1 MAGDIMYHIGFGRGD
16 LGDPP
21 PLIALLS
28 GDPERARQIAR
39 DAPGVIFEK
48 KLSENRGL
56 NSYLARLPNGRRFI
70 SATSGMG
77 APSLSIVVNE
87 LAQLG
92 IRVIIRVGTSG
103 SIQSDVA
110 MGSVVITRAALCRQ
124 GAADDIAPREY
135 PAAANPFRTV
145 ALVQA
150 AREMNADWHIGL
162 TASVDTFFEGQ
173 ERTSS
178 SANKTLMRHL
188 RGMNDEYRALNI
200 LNFEMEAGTLF
211 KIGSVYGIATGCV
224 CAIIAARTESEHPN
238 LQAKERAVRDAI
250 RIALRAAETFDDEY
264 MQPRYW
270 R

>member
-1 MAGDIMYHIGFGRGD
+1 MNSETFYHIGFGKQD
-16 LGDPP
+16 LGSPP

-28 GDPERARQIAR
+28 GDPDRARFIAQ
-39 DAPGVIFEK
+39 DAEGVTFEK

-56 NSYLARLPNGRRFI
+56 HSYLARLPNGRRFI

-87 LAQLG
+87 LYQVGVRA
-92 IRVIIRVGTSG
+92 IIRVGTSG
-103 SIQSDVA
+103 SIQADVK

-124 GAADDIAPREY
+124 GAADDIAPKEY
-135 PAAANPFRTV
+135 PAAANPFLTL
-145 ALVQA
+145 ALVNA
-150 AREMNADWHIGL
+150 ARELKTDWHIGV

-173 ERTSS
+173 ERSES
-178 SANKTLMRHL
+178 SANKNLMRHL
-188 RGMNDEYRALNI
+188 RGMTEEYRALGI

-211 KIGSVYGIATGCV
+211 KMGGVYGIATACI
-224 CAIIAARTESEHPN
+224 CAVIAERTQSENPD
-238 LQAKERAVRDAI
+238 LEAKARAVRDAI

-264 MQPRYW
+264 LNSRYW